1 MNEYTQK
8 HIVELKG
15 ASNRTFGLL
24 FSIVFAVN
32 ACYPLLTGGS
42 MRQWSLI
49 AAGVFAGLALLIPAV
64 LAPANRVWMKFGELL
79 HHIVSPVALGVV
91 FYVAV
96 LPTGLILRLL
106 GKDPCVCVSTQA
118 QPATG
123 SSAIRPVLQQSH
135 STISSRNSPC
145 LYLTN

>member
-106 GKDPCVCVSTQA
+106 GKDPLRLRFDPSATSYWIKRDPSG
-118 QPATG
+118 PAAE
-123 SSAIRPVLQQSH
+123 SLNNQF
-135 STISSRNSPC
+135 
-145 LYLTN
+145 

>member
-1 MNEYTQK
+1 
-8 HIVELKG
+8 
-15 ASNRTFGLL
+15 
-24 FSIVFAVN
+24 
-32 ACYPLLTGGS
+32 

-106 GKDPCVCVSTQA
+106 GKDPLRLRFDPSATSYWIKRDPSG
-118 QPATG
+118 PAAE
-123 SSAIRPVLQQSH
+123 SLNNQF
-135 STISSRNSPC
+135 
-145 LYLTN
+145 